1 MYNVFAKNINMNELR
16 KIAEFE
22 EKEEAEDFKEAL
34 KNNTKGIP
42 IEAEVRE
49 WY

>member
-22 EKEEAEDFKEAL
+22 EKEEPKIL
-34 KNNTKGIP
+34 KKP
-42 IEAEVRE
+42 
-49 WY
+49 

>member
-34 KNNTKGIP
+34 KNNTKGIL

-49 WY
+49 